1 MAEIAQ
7 ISRRRT
13 AGFLNWPGFST
24 PATLDITGLL
34 PIRRMLLSLTS
45 TITVADPGGGAAG
58 TASTD
63 QPHQIIGPITVEEN
77 GGTTI
82 HKTRGDLLADL
93 YNVLY
98 GVRPVGATY
107 AGTAAAPLSVA
118 AQYEIP
124 FSLPRKYAQGPDD
137 SVYIANG
144 KRVLLTATYGGA
156 TTAGAGGG
164 GVFMADHTMTD
175 TFLTGQ
181 ARVLVDEVEGMDVSP
196 SAGNPSPRIRAT
208 TFQSFNFYT
217 QASISTSTALQ
228 QRLNAGQSYRMLL
241 IKTMVSPTAGNTSL
255 NPNASVLNGLT
266 IQTGLGNIVDA
277 KRADLQQLI
286 TGYVQLL
293 SSGVPRVG
301 LYLWDFQGGTGQ
313 SSDGFD
319 SSRAGDFYAI
329 MDVTA
334 QSNRNDVIV
343 GWLSQLPNGM

>member
-1 MAEIAQ
+1 MPAQ
-7 ISRRRT
+7 VTRRRT
-13 AGFLNWPGFST
+13 AGFLNWPGFGT

-63 QPHQIIGPITVEEN
+63 QPHQVIGPITVEEN

-82 HKTRGDLLADL
+82 HKSRGDLLADL

-107 AGTAAAPLSVA
+107 AGTAAAPLSLA

-124 FSLPRKYAQGPDD
+124 FSLPRHYAEGPDD

-144 KRVLLTATYGGA
+144 KRVLLTATFGGA
-156 TTAGAGGG
+156 LTAGTGAG

-181 ARVLVDEVEGMDVSP
+181 ARVLVDEVEGMDVDPKGSSP
-196 SAGNPSPRIRAT
+196 SQRIRAT
-208 TFQSFNFYT
+208 SFQQFNFYT
-217 QASISTSTALQ
+217 QTSITTNTALQ
-228 QRLNAGQSYRMLL
+228 QRLNAGQSYRLL
-241 IKTMVSPTAGNTSL
+241 MIKTLVSPTAGNTSL
-255 NPNASVLNGLT
+255 NPNASVLNGLQ
-266 IQTGLGNIVDA
+266 IQTGVGTIVDA
-277 KRADLQQLI
+277 RRADLQQLI
-286 TGYVQLL
+286 TPYTQLL
-293 SSGVPRVG
+293 SSGVPRTG
-301 LYLWDFQGGTGQ
+301 LYIWDFQGGTGQ
-313 SSDGFD
+313 ASDGFN
-319 SSRAGDFYAI
+319 SSIVGDFYAL

-334 QSNRNDVIV
+334 QSNRNDIVV
-343 GWLSQLPNGM
+343 GWLSQLPNGL